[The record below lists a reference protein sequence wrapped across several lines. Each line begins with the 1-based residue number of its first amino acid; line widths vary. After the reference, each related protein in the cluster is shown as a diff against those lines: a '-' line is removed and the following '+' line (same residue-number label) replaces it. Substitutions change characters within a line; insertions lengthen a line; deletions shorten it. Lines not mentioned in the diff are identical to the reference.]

1 VPQRAVAVARRAL
14 VGARGVAP
22 VLEQAAAEG
31 QHVPGVEAEE
41 HTGVAA
47 PEAVGVVVYRE
58 TSVAGVQ
65 HTDHPRLTTRW
76 VVDVVSEV

>member
-1 VPQRAVAVARRAL
+1 
-14 VGARGVAP
+14 
-22 VLEQAAAEG
+22 
-31 QHVPGVEAEE
+31 
-41 HTGVAA
+41 VAA

-65 HTDHPRLTTRW
+65 HTNHLRLTTRW